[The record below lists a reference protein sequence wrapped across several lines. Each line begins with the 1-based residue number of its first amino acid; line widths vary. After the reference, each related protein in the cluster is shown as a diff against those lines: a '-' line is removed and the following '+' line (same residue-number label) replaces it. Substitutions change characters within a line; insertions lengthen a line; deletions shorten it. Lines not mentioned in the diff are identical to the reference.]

1 MITPNLATLVLAIA
15 ALILLVIIP
24 LLDGSKRFAKF
35 ISLRYILTAVATIM
49 ALGCILDFSHLA
61 ESSRNIVL
69 TGAMCLIGVF
79 VIVRSLEKFKL
90 GNKKIDLEVKKG
102 DVVLKTKV
110 ENKPEPEDKSEKR
123 LICENAILHEDDDNS
138 ADSECLSCE
147 SEKSSEDE

>member
-24 LLDGSKRFAKF
+24 ILDGSTKFAKF

-79 VIVRSLEKFKL
+79 VIVRSLEKFRL

-110 ENKPEPEDKSEKR
+110 ENKEESECEVCREEKH
-123 LICENAILHEDDDNS
+123 LICENAILRENTEGSS
-138 ADSECLSCE
+138 ADNECLSCE
-147 SEKSSEDE
+147 DK